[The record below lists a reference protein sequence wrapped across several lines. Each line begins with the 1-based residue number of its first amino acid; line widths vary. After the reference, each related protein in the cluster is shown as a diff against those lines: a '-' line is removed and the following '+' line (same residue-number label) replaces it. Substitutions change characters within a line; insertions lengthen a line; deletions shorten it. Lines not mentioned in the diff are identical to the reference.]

1 MPCTRQAVFSIA
13 RQHANALCIMV
24 LLTDQCNTFSTFP
37 FAHVPMFFC
46 CTLTAFQERGVGDWD
61 VGLGRILLA
70 AKEKVW
76 SLC

>member
-1 MPCTRQAVFSIA
+1 MLYASYYFLQT
-13 RQHANALCIMV
+13 NAILLALFV
-24 LLTDQCNTFSTFP
+24 LFLYPRYC
-37 FAHVPMFFC
+37 FC
-46 CTLTAFQERGVGDWD
+46 LTLTGFQERGVGDWD